1 MNLDR
6 RHIQVI
12 ANALLHGASRSST
25 RMTEVGRI
33 SHLKAERWRV
43 SQDGDAGSARR
54 TQAPTEVV

>member
-25 RMTEVGRI
+25 CMTEVGRI
-33 SHLKAERWRV
+33 SHSFEGGKMACEPGR
-43 SQDGDAGSARR
+43 
-54 TQAPTEVV
+54 